1 MQSGIS
7 ASKELQDAF
16 NNLVSSSSQRGLLAT
31 IKNETLVP
39 LETLQANG
47 DFRSDLSGLSQHLS
61 KDEARYILLKQDGSA
76 ADGYVAVTYVPDAA
90 NVRQK
95 MLFASTRLT
104 LVRELGVERFR
115 ETVFCTTAEELTP
128 EGWDRHEKHNR
139 LDAPLTEE
147 EAGLKYIKEA
157 EALESGG
164 TGGKSL
170 PSAGIALNLG
180 DEVSNAFES
189 LKDSR
194 EGSLVMIKIDVP
206 TETLHLDA
214 SKQDI
219 QPADLSSEISSSEPR
234 YSFYNYPGQQGVV
247 FMYSCPSKSKIKERM
262 VYASSRSQLVTLAS
276 NVGLNITKRLEASS
290 PDEWSA
296 STLASEFQEQK
307 VESKGFARPKRPGR
321 R

>member
-1 MQSGIS
+1 VCLSFEGQSTAIS
-7 ASKELQDAF
+7 LQYKSHNKHNAVRNIRCVSEHLCCPAARLISQFTASQELHDAF
-16 NNLVSSSSQRGLLAT
+16 NQLVSSPSQRGLLAT

-39 LETLQANG
+39 LETLQANQ

-76 ADGYVAVTYVPDAA
+76 ADGYVAVTYVPDTA

-128 EGWDRHEKHNR
+128 AGWDRHEKHNR

-147 EAGLKYIKEA
+147 EAGLKHIKDT
-157 EALESGG
+157 EALESSGG
-164 TGGKSL
+164 TGGRSL

-180 DEVSNAFES
+180 DEVSNALES

-194 EGSLVMIKIDVP
+194 EGSLVMIVSPTCVCASGRAKLTVP
-206 TETLHLDA
+206 TE
-214 SKQDI
+214 
-219 QPADLSSEISSSEPR
+219 
-234 YSFYNYPGQQGVV
+234 N
-247 FMYSCPSKSKIKERM
+247 
-262 VYASSRSQLVTLAS
+262 
-276 NVGLNITKRLEASS
+276 
-290 PDEWSA
+290 
-296 STLASEFQEQK
+296 
-307 VESKGFARPKRPGR
+307 
-321 R
+321 

>member
-1 MQSGIS
+1 M
-7 ASKELQDAF
+7 
-16 NNLVSSSSQRGLLAT
+16 SSSSQRGLLAT

-39 LETLQANG
+39 LETIQASG
-47 DFRSDLSGLSQHLS
+47 DFRSDLSGLSQHLT

-76 ADGYVAVTYVPDAA
+76 ADGYVAVTYVPDTA

-147 EAGLKYIKEA
+147 EAGLKHIKDA
-157 EALESGG
+157 EAQESGG
-164 TGGKSL
+164 TGGRSL

-180 DEVSNAFES
+180 DEVSNALES

-194 EGSLVMIKIDVP
+194 EGSLVMIVSIREQRQDLEEANDLDRKSTWLPRHYTSTPRSRTFNPP
-206 TETLHLDA
+206 TSAPRSARPNLVTPSTTTLDSRVL
-214 SKQDI
+214 
-219 QPADLSSEISSSEPR
+219 
-234 YSFYNYPGQQGVV
+234 
-247 FMYSCPSKSKIKERM
+247 YSCTAAPAR
-262 VYASSRSQLVTLAS
+262 ARSRNAWFTLRLVRSLSLWPRTL
-276 NVGLNITKRLEASS
+276 V
-290 PDEWSA
+290 
-296 STLASEFQEQK
+296 
-307 VESKGFARPKRPGR
+307 
-321 R
+321 

>member
-1 MQSGIS
+1 VRLTSQIT

-76 ADGYVAVTYVPDAA
+76 ADGYVAVTYVPDTA

-115 ETVFCTTAEELTP
+115 ETVFCTTADELTP

-147 EAGLKYIKEA
+147 EAGLKHIKET

-180 DEVSNAFES
+180 DEVSNALES

-194 EGSLVMIKIDVP
+194 EGSLVMIVSLLYDAFCVEKTLTTVAENRRTHRDATP
-206 TETLHLDA
+206 RCLETGH
-214 SKQDI
+214 
-219 QPADLSSEISSSEPR
+219 PACRPQLR
-234 YSFYNYPGQQGVV
+234 N
-247 FMYSCPSKSKIKERM
+247 
-262 VYASSRSQLVTLAS
+262 QLVRTPL
-276 NVGLNITKRLEASS
+276 LLLQL
-290 PDEWSA
+290 PWSTRCRFHVQL
-296 STLASEFQEQK
+296 SQQEQD
-307 VESKGFARPKRPGR
+307 
-321 R
+321 

>member
-47 DFRSDLSGLSQHLS
+47 DFRSDLSGLSQYLS

-76 ADGYVAVTYVPDAA
+76 ADGYVAVTYVPDTA

-115 ETVFCTTAEELTP
+115 ETVFCTTADELTP

-147 EAGLKYIKEA
+147 EAGLKHIKET

-180 DEVSNAFES
+180 DEVSNA
-189 LKDSR
+189 L
-194 EGSLVMIKIDVP
+194 
-206 TETLHLDA
+206 
-214 SKQDI
+214 
-219 QPADLSSEISSSEPR
+219 
-234 YSFYNYPGQQGVV
+234 
-247 FMYSCPSKSKIKERM
+247 
-262 VYASSRSQLVTLAS
+262 
-276 NVGLNITKRLEASS
+276 
-290 PDEWSA
+290 
-296 STLASEFQEQK
+296 
-307 VESKGFARPKRPGR
+307 
-321 R
+321 

>member
-7 ASKELQDAF
+7 GACRHPCYLAARLISHFTASQELHDAF
-16 NNLVSSSSQRGLLAT
+16 NQLVSSPSQRGLLAT

-39 LETLQANG
+39 LETLQANQ

-76 ADGYVAVTYVPDAA
+76 ADGYVAVTYVPDTA

-128 EGWDRHEKHNR
+128 AGWDR
-139 LDAPLTEE
+139 LTEE
-147 EAGLKYIKEA
+147 EAGLKHIKDT
-157 EALESGG
+157 EALESSGG
-164 TGGKSL
+164 TGGRSL

-180 DEVSNAFES
+180 DEVSNALES

-194 EGSLVMIKIDVP
+194 EGSLVMIVSPTCVCASGRAKLTVP
-206 TETLHLDA
+206 TE
-214 SKQDI
+214 
-219 QPADLSSEISSSEPR
+219 
-234 YSFYNYPGQQGVV
+234 N
-247 FMYSCPSKSKIKERM
+247 
-262 VYASSRSQLVTLAS
+262 
-276 NVGLNITKRLEASS
+276 
-290 PDEWSA
+290 
-296 STLASEFQEQK
+296 
-307 VESKGFARPKRPGR
+307 
-321 R
+321 

>member
-1 MQSGIS
+1 MKRVIALDLCLSFEGQSTAIS
-7 ASKELQDAF
+7 LQHNSHHKHNAVRNIRYVASHIYRLDAKLILQSTASQELHDAF
-16 NNLVSSSSQRGLLAT
+16 NKLVSSSSQRGLLAT

-39 LETLQANG
+39 LETLQANQ

-76 ADGYVAVTYVPDAA
+76 ADGYIAVTYVPDTA

-115 ETVFCTTAEELTP
+115 ETVFCTTAAELTP

-147 EAGLKYIKEA
+147 EAGLKHIKDT

-164 TGGKSL
+164 TGGRSL

-180 DEVSNAFES
+180 DEVTNALES

-194 EGSLVMIKIDVP
+194 EGSLVMIV
-206 TETLHLDA
+206 
-214 SKQDI
+214 
-219 QPADLSSEISSSEPR
+219 
-234 YSFYNYPGQQGVV
+234 
-247 FMYSCPSKSKIKERM
+247 SCQYQALYAER
-262 VYASSRSQLVTLAS
+262 
-276 NVGLNITKRLEASS
+276 
-290 PDEWSA
+290 D
-296 STLASEFQEQK
+296 
-307 VESKGFARPKRPGR
+307 
-321 R
+321 